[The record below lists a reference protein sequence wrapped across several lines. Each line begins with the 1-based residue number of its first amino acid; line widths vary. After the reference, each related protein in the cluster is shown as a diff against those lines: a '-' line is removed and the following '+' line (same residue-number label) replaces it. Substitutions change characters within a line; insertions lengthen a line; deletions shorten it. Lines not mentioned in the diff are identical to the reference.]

1 MEPTDRSDQC
11 IPTFSAR
18 YPPPGQTTYAGR
30 PTGGGAT
37 TNRHDAGHR
46 SQHHWR
52 CGDTWAMRARLTS
65 NHFVGRAGELAELE
79 LALGEAAGRQPVLV
93 LIGGDSG
100 VGKTR
105 LVGEFERRL
114 AGESALVLRGESIEQ
129 GDGELPYAP
138 LLGALRPLVR
148 HHHPALD
155 VLSAGS
161 RTQLAALLPALGDG
175 RPAPVERDPMGQLR
189 LFEALLELLDLLSD
203 STPVALVLED
213 MHWADGSTRTFA
225 QFVARSLREE
235 RVLLLLTYRTDELH
249 RRHALRPLLAELE
262 RLERARRI
270 DLAPFDRVELT
281 EALTDILGDVPDK
294 QLVARLFSRSEGNP
308 LYTEELLAAGLD
320 GRGAAPQSLRDAFML
335 RIERLS
341 TDAQQALRAIA
352 IGQRLDEGTLA
363 AMTGIDGEP
372 LQAALREAIAEQV
385 LVAGDDDQLSFRHA
399 LLREALYDDLLPGE
413 RCDLHLALA
422 GVLEQHG
429 PPVVGELERAATI
442 ARHYAAAGDQRAA
455 LRTTV
460 LAGQAANRAYA
471 HTEAAALAERALE
484 LWPRV
489 PDAEGEVG
497 LDHTGLLVLAADAHD
512 LGHDRARGEHLL
524 KQALRELDPDRD
536 PRRYSALLARLA
548 RVQWA
553 LNQGPQA
560 LASAQRA
567 LAILPAAD
575 SGRERIGLLAWL
587 ARIRCLRGRF
597 RDAIKDGEEALAA
610 AVTANDSQAEAQIL
624 NTLGMAQIALG
635 EVDAG
640 VAGLRRAIEI
650 SRRLDDIHGLTD
662 GYGNL
667 ADLLCLAGR
676 TAIGLAT
683 AKEGL
688 AAIPAQVTRSH
699 NWMVLIVSELA
710 FETGDWQLAQAHLD
724 LGAPAARLV
733 GLHLIYRRLRE
744 AELALGKGDED
755 GAACCLDAIE
765 SIVAASSEPQW
776 HGSFGA
782 LLGELRRRRG
792 ELPGARAAVD
802 QALDRLELCTDD
814 VMRIARVTAVGLGIE
829 ADRALRARDLRDT
842 ADARDAL
849 TRARIHMR
857 RLRAA
862 AESGGP
868 VEAAWRAVGAAELA
882 RARGRNDPALWRR
895 AAGAWDG
902 LARPYPAAVAR
913 WREAEA
919 LVESDDRSAA
929 APVARAAL
937 EAARRLGSS
946 WLAGEVTSLS
956 GRGRLDIA
964 LPADTVSKPAGNAE
978 PTDPFGLTPRERQV
992 LGLVAKGA
1000 TNRQIGAA
1008 LFMAEKTASVHVSR
1022 ILGKLGVK
1030 TRTQA
1035 AAVAH
1040 RQQLSDAVISG
1051 VGPRTDPEPDR

>member
-1 MEPTDRSDQC
+1 
-11 IPTFSAR
+11 
-18 YPPPGQTTYAGR
+18 
-30 PTGGGAT
+30 
-37 TNRHDAGHR
+37 
-46 SQHHWR
+46 
-52 CGDTWAMRARLTS
+52 MRARLTS
-65 NHFVGRAGELAELE
+65 NHFVGRTGELAELE
-79 LALGEAAGRQPVLV
+79 LALGEAADRQPVLV

-105 LVGEFERRL
+105 LVGEFERRI
-114 AGESALVLRGESIEQ
+114 AHERALVLRGESIEQ

-148 HHHPALD
+148 HRHPALD
-155 VLSAGS
+155 ALSAGS

-175 RPAPVERDPMGQLR
+175 HPAPVEQDAMGQLR
-189 LFEALLELLDLLSD
+189 LFEALLELLDLLSE

-225 QFVARSLREE
+225 QFIARSLREE
-235 RVLLLLTYRTDELH
+235 RVMLLLTYRTDELH

-281 EALTDILGDVPDK
+281 EALADILGDAPDE
-294 QLVARLFSRSEGNP
+294 QLVARLFGRSEGNP
-308 LYTEELLAAGLD
+308 LYIEELLAAGLD
-320 GRGAAPQSLRDAFML
+320 GRGAAPRSLHEAFML

-341 TDAQQALRAIA
+341 ADAQRALRAIA
-352 IGQRLDEGTLA
+352 IGQRLDQATLA
-363 AMTGIDGEP
+363 AMIDLDGEP
-372 LQAALREAIAEQV
+372 LQAALREAIAEQM

-399 LLREALYDDLLPGE
+399 LLREVLYDDLLPGE
-413 RCDLHLALA
+413 RCELHLSLA
-422 GVLEQHG
+422 GALERQG
-429 PPVVGELERAATI
+429 PPVLGELERAATI
-442 ARHYAAAGDQRAA
+442 AHHYAAAGDQRAA

-460 LAGQAANRAYA
+460 LAATAANRAYA

-489 PDAEGEVG
+489 PEAEAEVD
-497 LDHTGLLVLAADAHD
+497 LDHAGLLVLAADAHD
-512 LGHDRARGEHLL
+512 LGHDRVRGEHLL
-524 KQALRELDPDRD
+524 AQALRELNPDVD
-536 PRRYSALLARLA
+536 PRRYSALLAHLA
-548 RVQWA
+548 RVQWS

-567 LAILPAAD
+567 LAILPAED
-575 SGRERIGLLAWL
+575 RSRERAGLLAWL
-587 ARIRCLRGRF
+587 ARVRCLRGRF
-597 RDAIKDGEEALAA
+597 RDAITDGEEALDA
-610 AVTANDSQAEAQIL
+610 AVAAEDSHAEARIL

-635 EVDAG
+635 DVDAG
-640 VAGLRRAIEI
+640 VARLTRARDI
-650 SRRLDDIHGLTD
+650 SRRLDDMNALAD
-662 GYGNL
+662 AYGNL
-667 ADLLCLAGR
+667 ADLLSLAGHADR
-676 TAIGLAT
+676 GLAT
-683 AKEGL
+683 ALEGL
-688 AAIPAQVTRSH
+688 AAIPARLTRSH
-699 NWMVLIVSELA
+699 NWLVLTVSELA
-710 FETGDWQLAQAHLD
+710 FETGDWQLAKAHLD
-724 LGAPAARLV
+724 LGAPASRLV
-733 GLHLIYRRLRE
+733 GLHLINRNLRE
-744 AELALGKGDED
+744 AELALGTGDGD
-755 GAACCLDAIE
+755 AAARCLDAIE

-776 HGSFGA
+776 HGAFGA

-792 ELPGARAAVD
+792 DLAGARAAVD

-814 VMRIARVTAVGLGIE
+814 VMRIARVTAVGLGVE
-829 ADRALRARDLRDT
+829 ADRALRARDLRDA

-849 TRARIHMR
+849 ARARIHMR

-882 RARGRNDPALWRR
+882 RARGRNDAALWRC
-895 AAGAWDG
+895 AVGAWDG

-919 LVESDDRSAA
+919 LVESDDRAA
-929 APVARAAL
+929 ATPVARAAL
-937 EAARRLGSS
+937 EAAQRLGSS

-956 GRGRLDIA
+956 GRGRLDIDSPSA
-964 LPADTVSKPAGNAE
+964 ARSHAATDAE

-992 LGLVAKGA
+992 LELVAQGA
-1000 TNRQIGAA
+1000 TNRQIGAS

-1022 ILGKLGVK
+1022 ILGKLGVH

-1040 RQQLSDAVISG
+1040 RQQLS
-1051 VGPRTDPEPDR
+1051 